1 MFNNDVYFDL
11 LDWLDTSQHVT
22 PLNFLKR
29 LQKSYGLSGCLYVD
43 AAYSTSGLFL
53 HRCYH
58 SFAPSAEKSITL
70 LGQPILGNVL
80 AQLIRAIEP
89 VDMEDLPQRDK
100 DCMVLRNKLRD
111 LNLPARAVSYPL
123 LSHDGRGAIFA
134 IAHDLPL
141 EEWRDFRRNFDRDLH
156 RLAGKYHAGLI
167 KTLDNDGHDPS
178 RKLTRREQETLRWT
192 AAGKSY
198 WETSVILGISE
209 RTVRYFMANARLKLD
224 AVSNTQAVAKAVWQG
239 LIPPDLRE

>member
-1 MFNNDVYFDL
+1 MFNTDVYFDL
-11 LDWLDTSQHVT
+11 LDWLDTSQHTT
-22 PLNFLKR
+22 PLDFLTR
-29 LQKSYGLSGCLYVD
+29 LQKSYGLAGCLYVD
-43 AAYSTSGLFL
+43 AAYSSSGLLL
-53 HRCYH
+53 HRYHH
-58 SFAPSAEKSITL
+58 SFGPSAEKSITL
-70 LGQPILGNVL
+70 LGQPILSNVL

-89 VDMEDLPQRDK
+89 VDMEDLQQRDK
-100 DCMVLRNKLRD
+100 DCMVLRDKLRD

-141 EEWRDFRRNFDRDLH
+141 EAWRDFRRCYDRDIH
-156 RLAGKYHAGLI
+156 RLAGKYHASLI
-167 KTLDNDGHDPS
+167 KKLDSGNNEVT
-178 RKLTRREQETLRWT
+178 RKLTRRERETLRWT

-239 LIPPDLRE
+239 LIPPDLRD